1 MKAKLKEYLET
12 KDRRTWFYHHL
23 KRDPIFKAEA
33 AKLRAKIAIDTPYGK
48 YNPLESSDFD
58 LYQDSEAATKKELV
72 ANFMERWNVH
82 WDYSLLAFL
91 LTEDENALPP
101 MFKCGFAVG
110 LNQERN
116 MIEAQIPTSVE
127 HEELEYLWLMILGL
141 KKDAGIDITKKPRKN
156 TFTESGTKVA
166 YEMWKLRKAGRSWT
180 EVVKDINSRFNRSF
194 DIKAAQRHL
203 SSNGYL
209 I

>member
-12 KDRRTWFYHHL
+12 KDRRTWFYYHL
-23 KRDPIFKAEA
+23 KRDATFKTEA
-33 AKLRAKIAIDTPYGK
+33 AKLREQIAIDTPYGK
-48 YNPLESSDFD
+48 YYPTESSDFD
-58 LYQDSEAATKKELV
+58 LYQDPEAASKTMLV
-72 ANFMERWNVH
+72 AGFMERWNVH

-91 LTEDENALPP
+91 LDEDENVLPP

-110 LNQERN
+110 LNKERN
-116 MIEAQIPTSVE
+116 MIEAQIPTSVQ

-141 KKDAGIDITKKPRKN
+141 KEDAGIDITKKPRKN
-156 TFTESGTKVA
+156 TFTEPGTQIA
-166 YEMWKLRKAGRSWT
+166 YEMWKLRKADRSWT
-180 EVVKDINSRFNRSF
+180 EVVKDINARFNRSF

-203 SSNGYL
+203 SSNGYV